1 MTNTSNEHPA
11 MTMNAH
17 LVALAKGKACS
28 VPLWMEQGYVTLH
41 PQNEDQNYT
50 AEEARALWAKAR
62 QQAIG
67 AHSCTET
74 LPVAKKAC
82 LALTYTIASGDFK
95 GTVVPAMAHALRAS
109 TSRYTEAG
117 KAIREARDQAK
128 IQATGGWV
136 HTPSGI
142 VGPSKRKTA
151 KMAIRADHGDD
162 WWKDKAR
169 ADELRREYRDQTV
182 QASEAPA
189 PAPVVEAKTATVTK
203 AVLVDRCKQL
213 SLSHTGTKADLQAR
227 INAVPLAET
236 LGWHS

>member
-1 MTNTSNEHPA
+1 MTTNTSNEHPA
-11 MTMNAH
+11 ITTNAH

-28 VPLWMEQGYVTLH
+28 VPLWVEEGYVTTH
-41 PQNEDQNYT
+41 PGNEAQNYT
-50 AEEARALWAKAR
+50 AEEAKALWAKAR

-67 AHSCTET
+67 AHSCTAT
-74 LPVAKKAC
+74 LPTSKKAC

-109 TSRYTEAG
+109 TSRYSEAG
-117 KAIREARDQAK
+117 KAIRDARDSAR
-128 IQATGGWV
+128 IAETGGWV
-136 HTPSGI
+136 HEPTGI

-151 KMAIRADHGDD
+151 TMAIRKDHGNG
-162 WWKDKAR
+162 WSKLAN
-169 ADELRREYRDQTV
+169 ADALRVEYRGQTV
-182 QASEAPA
+182 QVSKSA

-213 SLSHTGTKADLQAR
+213 SQPTTGTKADLQAR
-227 INAVPLAET
+227 INAVPLAEG

>member
-1 MTNTSNEHPA
+1 MTQTSNEHPA
-11 MTMNAH
+11 ITMNAH

-28 VPLWMEQGYVTLH
+28 VPLWIEQGYVTLH

-74 LPVAKKAC
+74 LPVSKKAC

-95 GTVVPAMAHALRAS
+95 NTVVPAMAHALRAS

-117 KAIREARDQAK
+117 KAIREARDQAR
-128 IQATGGWV
+128 IAETGGWV

-142 VGPSKRKTA
+142 IGPSKRKTA

-162 WWKDKAR
+162 WWK
-169 ADELRREYRDQTV
+169 ADNAGDLRKEYRDQTV
-182 QASEAPA
+182 QVSEAPA
-189 PAPVVEAKTATVTK
+189 PAPVAEAKTATVTK

-213 SLSHTGTKADLQAR
+213 SLRATGTKAEMQAR
-227 INAVPLAET
+227 INAVPLAGQ

>member
-11 MTMNAH
+11 ITTNAH

-28 VPLWMEQGYVTLH
+28 VPLWVEEGYVTSH
-41 PQNEDQNYT
+41 PQNVAQSYT
-50 AEEARALWAKAR
+50 ADEAKALWAKAR
-62 QQAIG
+62 KQAIG
-67 AHSCTET
+67 AHSCTAT
-74 LPVAKKAC
+74 LPTGKKQC

-109 TSRYTEAG
+109 TSRYSEAG
-117 KAIREARDQAK
+117 KAIRDARDQAR
-128 IQATGGWV
+128 IAETGGWV
-136 HTPSGI
+136 HEPTGL

-151 KMAIRADHGDD
+151 TMAIRADHGNGWSKLANAD
-162 WWKDKAR
+162 ALR
-169 ADELRREYRDQTV
+169 AEYRGQTV
-182 QASEAPA
+182 QVSKASA

-213 SLSHTGTKADLQAR
+213 SQPTTGTKADLQAR
-227 INAVPLAET
+227 INAVPLAEG

>member
-1 MTNTSNEHPA
+1 MTQTSNEHPA
-11 MTMNAH
+11 ITMNAH

-28 VPLWMEQGYVTLH
+28 VPLWIEQGYVTTH
-41 PQNEDQNYT
+41 PRNEAQNYT
-50 AEEARALWAKAR
+50 AEEAKALWAKAR

-67 AHSCTET
+67 AHGCTET

-117 KAIREARDQAK
+117 KAIREARDQAR
-128 IQATGGWV
+128 IAETGGWV

-151 KMAIRADHGDD
+151 TMAIRKDHGNGWSKLANADD
-162 WWKDKAR
+162 
-169 ADELRREYRDQTV
+169 LRIEYRGQTV
-182 QASEAPA
+182 QVSEAPA
-189 PAPVVEAKTATVTK
+189 PAPVAEAKTATVTK

-213 SLSHTGTKADLQAR
+213 SQPISGTKADLQAR